1 VPILSHSKPWQ
12 KSACPEE
19 IIGKGI
25 KSPFYHPE
33 AEWLLIIYTVSLQ
46 SAAGTLIWGLLWLSF
61 WRIESEAF
69 YMVTFVLGVVGILG
83 ATRHLASPLRAP
95 RAILNWRSSRL
106 SRENILTSV
115 FLGLVLLAGGVDLL
129 PLIIDQEMTI
139 LPLAGNAIRILA
151 GLTGVTLVG
160 AMSMIY
166 LVPTRPVWNHCDTL
180 FSFYTGAFQ
189 IGWAISAAIMVVRS
203 PLLEQGTIVLI
214 AAGLVLLTLL
224 RLKVVSIVIDRLSG
238 LNLYQD
244 QPCSWL
250 NNGIRR
256 TRIILAL
263 AGGIAAP
270 LTGAIVAFLPWTI
283 GGTITQWIWIL
294 AVLFL
299 IIGEGIDR
307 WVFYKASPA
316 VIFPPRF

>member
-1 VPILSHSKPWQ
+1 
-12 KSACPEE
+12 
-19 IIGKGI
+19 
-25 KSPFYHPE
+25 
-33 AEWLLIIYTVSLQ
+33 
-46 SAAGTLIWGLLWLSF
+46 
-61 WRIESEAF
+61 
-69 YMVTFVLGVVGILG
+69 
-83 ATRHLASPLRAP
+83 
-95 RAILNWRSSRL
+95 
-106 SRENILTSV
+106 
-115 FLGLVLLAGGVDLL
+115 
-129 PLIIDQEMTI
+129 
-139 LPLAGNAIRILA
+139 
-151 GLTGVTLVG
+151 
-160 AMSMIY
+160 
-166 LVPTRPVWNHCDTL
+166 
-180 FSFYTGAFQ
+180 
-189 IGWAISAAIMVVRS
+189 MVVRS

>member
-33 AEWLLIIYTVSLQ
+33 AEWPLIIYTVSLQ

-189 IGWAISAAIMVVRS
+189 IGWAARYLDMDSSRTHNISS
-203 PLLEQGTIVLI
+203 
-214 AAGLVLLTLL
+214 LTP
-224 RLKVVSIVIDRLSG
+224 RENQV
-238 LNLYQD
+238 
-244 QPCSWL
+244 
-250 NNGIRR
+250 
-256 TRIILAL
+256 LAL
-263 AGGIAAP
+263 LKNGYTDKQISKE
-270 LTGAIVAFLPWTI
+270 LHI
-283 GGTITQWIWIL
+283 
-294 AVLFL
+294 
-299 IIGEGIDR
+299 
-307 WVFYKASPA
+307 SPKT
-316 VIFPPRF
+316 VHNHTTNIFRKLNINSRRQL